1 MVHHQAGPRQ
11 SVVLTEWSGVG
22 SGLSHYLLRME
33 ANTDNRDSLA
43 ARRRVYRDLRRRNER
58 RARDLRILAAHRQ
71 DRTTQA
77 MLARRA
83 LDG

>member
-1 MVHHQAGPRQ
+1 MLRAQAGPRQ
-11 SVVLTEWSGVG
+11 SEWSGAE
-22 SGLSHYLLRME
+22 SRLSHYLVLMG
-33 ANTDNRDSLA
+33 TKTGNRDSLA
-43 ARRRVYRDLRRRNER
+43 ARQKVYRDLRRRNER
-58 RARDLRILAAHRQ
+58 RARDMRVLATHRQ